1 MNIHQL
7 FNKRI
12 NKIQQGRASGT
23 TIELNETASQAKAM
37 DNLITM
43 KFGMCRNLDV
53 RVGGYHG
60 YYK

>member
-12 NKIQQGRASGT
+12 NKIQQGRASRT
-23 TIELNETASQAKAM
+23 TIELNETTSQAKAM